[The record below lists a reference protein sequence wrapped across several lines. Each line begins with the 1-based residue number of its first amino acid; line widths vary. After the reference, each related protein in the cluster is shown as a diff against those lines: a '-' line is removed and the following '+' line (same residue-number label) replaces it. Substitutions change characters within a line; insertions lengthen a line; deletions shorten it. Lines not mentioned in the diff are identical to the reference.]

1 MSDRMVVAIGMGT
14 LAFVLVG
21 TLILGAS
28 PALAVVAIGA
38 AAGGVALAILRAQRL
53 ADQRRRRPNDLG
65 R

>member
-1 MSDRMVVAIGMGT
+1 MSDRAVVAIGMGT

-28 PALAVVAIGA
+28 PALAVAAVAA
-38 AAGGVALAILRAQRL
+38 AAGGVGLAVHRSHRL
-53 ADQRRRRPNDLG
+53 AGQRRRRMNDAG